1 LLESNGSATGF
12 VKQMIN
18 EIVIAGEDLPDE
30 LELKS
35 KRLKKVVSNCVSE
48 YMNKEMVCD

>member
-12 VKQMIN
+12 VKQMIS
-18 EIVIAGEDLPDE
+18 EILMAGEDLPDE
-30 LELKS
+30 IELK
-35 KRLKKVVSNCVSE
+35 SNCVSE